1 MLITSYNLIGLTQ
14 KGRDKD
20 ELEKF
25 MGSV

>member
-14 KGRDKD
+14 KGRDKY